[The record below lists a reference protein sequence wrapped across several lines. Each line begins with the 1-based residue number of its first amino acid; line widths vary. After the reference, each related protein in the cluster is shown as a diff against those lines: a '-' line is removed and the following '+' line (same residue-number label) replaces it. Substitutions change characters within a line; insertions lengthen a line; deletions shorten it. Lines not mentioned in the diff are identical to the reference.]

1 MRIWVTA
8 CLSGQVFHKLLMFRL
23 IIPVINDMD
32 WESHL
37 LFVTFATCPFL
48 KKQTANLFSGWSE
61 MKGKYGIT
69 LPD

>member
-1 MRIWVTA
+1 
-8 CLSGQVFHKLLMFRL
+8 
-23 IIPVINDMD
+23 MD

-61 MKGKYGIT
+61 MNGKYGIT